1 MTDTTTL
8 TNNLNKALFGLKINA
23 KCVSV
28 RQNRHMAFCDLKLD
42 DGCKVKKIENCA
54 PEIALA
60 IGSKTE
66 PIVKSIP
73 SKGIVRLHVVMSS
86 PEVLPFDNIYSSD
99 EVNPN
104 ALLPFLLGETD
115 DGRKLWTDFAKN
127 PHTLIAGSTGSGK
140 SVLLHTIIKNVFRL
154 NETGDFNIRLVLVD
168 PKSVE
173 FSKYRGAKNV
183 DHIATKYNETI
194 SILQWLEEIMERTY
208 ESFTAAG
215 VNSVE
220 ELQKDYPKYFLII
233 DEVADLMLQDKSS
246 HKFER
251 LLCRLAAKSR
261 SCGIF
266 ICISTQRPSVDIIT
280 GSLKANFPARIACKV
295 ASKMDSRVVMDRVC
309 AENLAARG
317 DCIIHN
323 YENDFVRFQA
333 AM

>member
-1 MTDTTTL
+1 MTDVATL
-8 TNNLNKALFGLKINA
+8 TTNLNKALFGLKINA

-73 SKGIVRLHVVMSS
+73 SQGIVRLHIVMEHPSI
-86 PEVLPFDNIYSSD
+86 LPFDNIYSNSEAD
-99 EVNPN
+99 PN

-115 DGRKLWTDFAKN
+115 DGKKLWTDFAKN

-140 SVLLHTIIKNVFRL
+140 SVLLHTLIKNVFRL
-154 NETGDFNIRLVLVD
+154 NETGNFNIRLVLVD

-194 SILQWLEEIMERTY
+194 SILKWLETIMENTY
-208 ESFTAAG
+208 AAFTDVG
-215 VNSVE
+215 VNSVDD
-220 ELQKDYPKYFLII
+220 LQRDYPKYFLII
-233 DEVADLMLQDKSS
+233 DEVADLMLQDKST
-246 HKFER
+246 HEFER
-251 LLCRLAAKSR
+251 LLCRLAAKGRAMGLSIVAA
-261 SCGIF
+261 S
-266 ICISTQRPSVDIIT
+266 QRPSVDIIT

-295 ASKMDSRVVMDRVC
+295 ASKMDSKVILDQSG
-309 AENLAARG
+309 AETLVRG

-323 YENDFVRFQA
+323 YDNDFVRFQVS
-333 AM
+333 M